1 MSYHRHLHDKLAH
14 SRRLMADLIR
24 TPEGYES
31 GVPASAMVAP
41 NHFVWND
48 EEVGCLPMKSSG
60 GRVLVRLRISAERFT
75 VGFAVL
81 VGNPQGRTLQ
91 ERAELL
97 LCRCREQLNVKPRTP
112 IMPYAD
118 TLISAGGVTVHRFT
132 WHLSSPPLGLS
143 A

>member
-1 MSYHRHLHDKLAH
+1 MSYRRYLHDKLEH

-31 GVPASAMVAP
+31 GVPAIALTAP
-41 NHFVWND
+41 DQYAWND
-48 EEVGCLPMKSSG
+48 EEAGCLPMKSSG
-60 GRVLVRLRISAERFT
+60 GRVLVRLKITPDKFV

-81 VGNPQGRTLQ
+81 IGNPQGRTLQ

-97 LCRCREQLNVKPRTP
+97 LCRCREQLSVRPRTP

-118 TLISAGGVTVHRFT
+118 TLVLANGVTVHRFT